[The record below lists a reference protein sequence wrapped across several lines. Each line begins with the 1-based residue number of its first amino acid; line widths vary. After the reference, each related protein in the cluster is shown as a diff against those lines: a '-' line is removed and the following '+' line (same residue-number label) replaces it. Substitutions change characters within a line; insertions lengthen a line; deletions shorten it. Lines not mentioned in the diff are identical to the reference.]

1 MRFTTFSRQEAM
13 IVHAIDQHC
22 KTFTPIV
29 VMQGGFNDSGG
40 PNDSADRFQ
49 KVPLT
54 SDRFGLLFI

>member
-40 PNDSADRFQ
+40 
-49 KVPLT
+49 VE
-54 SDRFGLLFI
+54 